1 MHETGYDFC
10 ECDVKG
16 CEMKLCAASSE
27 INSYGWVIDQK
38 VPTTSG
44 GELSVCL
51 CPEHA
56 IRYRQISDAYVKAMD
71 KLLAEGK

>member
-16 CEMKLCAASSE
+16 CELKLYARHDE
-27 INSYGWVIDQK
+27 IGDYGWVIDQ
-38 VPTTSG
+38 PLESSYGSART
-44 GELSVCL
+44 VCL

>member
-16 CEMKLCAASSE
+16 CEMKLYAASSE

-38 VPTTSG
+38 VPMTSG
-44 GELSVCL
+44 GELIVCL